1 MATLL
6 EILARDMREWPV
18 NRKFPLRQTMEG
30 EVYISCDDSDSGN
43 TIYLAKFYELASD
56 VMTAIVTK
64 SEWEQARNKNNPG
77 FQIVLSQNAS
87 MDSPSALRD
96 RHIALEQ
103 EKESI
108 KNRIIE
114 IEQEQKELRDSLL
127 EQGFILAECS
137 VGQPSAPIKDVP
149 PEEWEAGDIFLVTV
163 PGGFSEGDE
172 VRLID
177 INCQEDAWKF
187 EYLDG
192 HDYWWLNSSH
202 VKFLRKGQ

>member
-6 EILARDMREWPV
+6 EILARDLDSWPV
-18 NRKFPLRQTMEG
+18 EDKYPLEQATDGQIYVSMNKHESKKT
-30 EVYISCDDSDSGN
+30 VY
-43 TIYLAKFYELASD
+43 L
-56 VMTAIVTK
+56 TK
-64 SEWEQARNKNNPG
+64 HEIAENMSNGVVSKGEWEQARNKNNPG

-108 KNRIIE
+108 KNRITE

-137 VGQPSAPIKDVP
+137 VEQPSAPIKNVP
-149 PEEWEAGDIFLVTV
+149 PEEWEIGDIFLVTV
-163 PGGFSEGDE
+163 SQLFKEGDQ

-177 INCQEDAWKF
+177 IDYEGDAYKF

-192 HDYWWLNSSH
+192 HDYWWVNPSQ